1 MKALRGAFISGRLPL
16 SLMNMQFLKSNQF
29 IWNNEKE
36 EYLSGDRA
44 RFLLQNFALLKK
56 AAETKF
62 NELVWFD
69 KRTVLVGSDEEW
81 VCLKK
86 DDETDIVEIE
96 AAFIYED
103 NQAKFDLV
111 TCAPIVEWIFVNEKC
126 EVVCSFQNKTGH
138 PIHQLKEALIRFSKQ
153 GLDLDQISEKLTDL
167 EVYSGEEGG
176 LKSFTYRGVVLEYEF
191 HRFAINHESMTGEM
205 IYFKLKNIQRPFEK
219 FSADFYKVVLNS
231 AAVDI
236 AVFDLDQRYMLI
248 NEFAVKNKE
257 VRNWLIGRT
266 DFDYCEF
273 KGSDDSMAKTRK
285 EFFEQSKRERRMV
298 EMEEKI
304 IDAEGKTRYSLKR
317 FKPIIVQD
325 EIKYMMGFGM
335 DVTAVIDAQEKLQ
348 KSLLEKEALLGE
360 IHHRV
365 KNNLTVVYSLLE
377 LQAIQEKNAD
387 IVFAYRES
395 QSRIKAMALVHEM
408 LYKSHSFEAIELF
421 AYLKNLAEHLQQL
434 LAIDKVVELNF
445 IGKALDLTISKAVT
459 CGLFA
464 NEILTN
470 SYKYA
475 IPYVTNPIITIR
487 LEEANGFVE
496 IEISDNGPGLNEDF
510 EEGKNA
516 SLGFKLMR
524 TFASQLKGDL
534 EINSERGL
542 KYLLKFKK

>member
-1 MKALRGAFISGRLPL
+1 
-16 SLMNMQFLKSNQF
+16 MQFLKSNQF
-29 IWNNEKE
+29 IWDSTKH
-36 EYLSGDRA
+36 D
-44 RFLLQNFALLKK
+44 FLKGKRVADLQDSFV
-56 AAETKF
+56 F
-62 NELVWFD
+62 NEALKNKFQESSWIMN
-69 KRTVLVGSDEEW
+69 RTVLVDSENNW
-81 VCLKK
+81 VCVKRSE
-86 DDETDIVEIE
+86 ETDILEVESSSYFTQNAE
-96 AAFIYED
+96 
-103 NQAKFDLV
+103 KFDLV
-111 TCAPIVEWIFVNEKC
+111 KSASSVEWIYIQDNGTVSASFVHALD
-126 EVVCSFQNKTGH
+126 H
-138 PIHQLKEALIRFSKQ
+138 PLHQMREALMRFSSQ
-153 GLDLDQISEKLTDL
+153 NLDLSQISQKLSEL
-167 EVYSGEEGG
+167 EVIQGEAGG
-176 LKSFTYRGVVLEYEF
+176 IKSITYRGVVLEYQYN
-191 HRFAINHESMTGEM
+191 RLSVTQNSAKGEI
-205 IYFKLKNIQRPFEK
+205 IYFSLKNVQRPFEK

-236 AVFDLDQRYMLI
+236 AVFDLEQRYMLI

-273 KGSDDSMAKTRK
+273 KGTDDSMAKIRK
-285 EFFEQSKRERRMV
+285 GFFEQSKRERRMV

-304 IDAEGKTRYSLKR
+304 VDAEGKVRYSLKR

-325 EIKYMMGFGM
+325 EIKYMMGFGI
-335 DVTAVIDAQEKLQ
+335 DVTAVIEAQELLQ

-365 KNNLTVVYSLLE
+365 KNNLTIVYSLLE

-387 IVFAYRES
+387 IAFAYRES

-421 AYLKNLAEHLQQL
+421 SYLQNLAEHLQQL
-434 LAIDKVVELNF
+434 LSVNKLVELKF
-445 IGKALDLTISKAVT
+445 IGNPVELPISKAVT

-475 IPYVTNPIITIR
+475 IPFVENPEIHIR
-487 LEEANGFVE
+487 LEEVNDFVE
-496 IEISDNGPGLNEDF
+496 MEISDNGPGLNEDF

-524 TFASQLKGDL
+524 TFASQLKGEL
-534 EINSERGL
+534 EIKSEDGL

>member
-1 MKALRGAFISGRLPL
+1 MR
-16 SLMNMQFLKSNQF
+16 FLQSNQF
-29 IWNNEKE
+29 IWDDTSQN
-36 EYLSGDRA
+36 YLFGVGVA
-44 RFLLQNFALLKK
+44 
-56 AAETKF
+56 
-62 NELVWFD
+62 ELVQNSDFLRQSIED
-69 KRTVLVGSDEEW
+69 KLGGCQWINNRTVLVASEHDWFCISKIEG
-81 VCLKK
+81 
-86 DDETDIVEIE
+86 TDILQVED
-96 AAFIYED
+96 AAIYQTEESQFELVRGALNVDWMFIGD
-103 NQAKFDLV
+103 SGKM
-111 TCAPIVEWIFVNEKC
+111 
-126 EVVCSFQNKTGH
+126 VCSFSKKLNH
-138 PIHQLKEALIRFSKQ
+138 PLNQLSEALKRLVKQ
-153 GLDLDQISEKLTDL
+153 GLDRSKISEKLTDL
-167 EVYSGEEGG
+167 DVVEGHG
-176 LKSFTYRGVVLEYEF
+176 LKSFTYRGVVIEFKYERCKLK
-191 HRFAINHESMTGEM
+191 HSEGESEI
-205 IYFKLKNIQRPFEK
+205 IYFQLNDIQRPFEK

-257 VRNWLIGRT
+257 IRNWLIGRT
-266 DFDYCEF
+266 DFDYCDF
-273 KGSDDSMAKTRK
+273 RGIDDSMAKVRQ
-285 EFFEQSKRERRMV
+285 EYFELSKKERRMV
-298 EMEEKI
+298 EMEEKM
-304 IDAEGKTRYSLKR
+304 IDADGKPRYSLKR
-317 FKPIIVQD
+317 FKPIIVQG

-335 DVTAVIDAQEKLQ
+335 DVTPVIEAQEQLQ

-387 IVFAYRES
+387 IAFAYRES

-421 AYLKNLAEHLQQL
+421 DYLKNLAEHLQHL
-434 LAIDKVVELNF
+434 LAVDKTVVLKFEGEALELP
-445 IGKALDLTISKAVT
+445 ISKAVT

-475 IPYVTNPIITIR
+475 IPYVECPEIRIR
-487 LEEANGFVE
+487 LEEVE
-496 IEISDNGPGLNEDF
+496 EYVEMEISDNGPGLKEDF

-524 TFASQLKGDL
+524 TFASQLKGELTIKSDG
-534 EINSERGL
+534 GL

>member
-1 MKALRGAFISGRLPL
+1 
-16 SLMNMQFLKSNQF
+16 MQFLKSNQF
-29 IWNNEKE
+29 IWNNQDQD
-36 EYLSGDRA
+36 YLMGDMAAWHFQNTEIFKRA
-44 RFLLQNFALLKK
+44 ALRKFEGIFWYEDRTIIVESELQWICLKRDLETDVLEIESSSES
-56 AAETKF
+56 AAE
-62 NELVWFD
+62 
-69 KRTVLVGSDEEW
+69 
-81 VCLKK
+81 
-86 DDETDIVEIE
+86 IE
-96 AAFIYED
+96 
-103 NQAKFDLV
+103 KFDLV
-111 TCAPIVEWIFVNEKC
+111 SSTRDIDWIFIDENSR
-126 EVVCSFQNKTGH
+126 VVCSFENKTSH
-138 PIHQLKEALIRFSKQ
+138 PIHQLKDALLRFGKQ
-153 GLDLDQISEKLTDL
+153 GLSLSEIYEKLNDL
-167 EVYSGEEGG
+167 EIYEGDSGGM
-176 LKSFTYRGVVLEYEF
+176 KSYTYRGVVLEY
-191 HRFAINHESMTGEM
+191 RFQRFQLKLEKISGEI

-236 AVFDLDQRYMLI
+236 AVFDLEQRYMLI

-273 KGSDDSMAKTRK
+273 KGIDDTMAKVRK

-304 IDAEGKTRYSLKR
+304 IDAEGKARYSLKR

-335 DVTAVIDAQEKLQ
+335 DVTPVIDAQEQLQ

-365 KNNLTVVYSLLE
+365 KNNLTIVYSLLE
-377 LQAIQEKNAD
+377 LQAIQEKNSD
-387 IVFAYRES
+387 IAFAYRES

-408 LYKSHSFEAIELF
+408 LYKSNSFEAIELF
-421 AYLKNLAEHLQQL
+421 SYLKKLAEHLQHL
-434 LAIDKVVELNF
+434 LSVDKTVELKF
-445 IGKALDLTISKAVT
+445 IGTPVELTISKAVT

-475 IPYVTNPIITIR
+475 IPFVENPEIRIR
-487 LEEANGFVE
+487 LEEVNDCVE
-496 IEISDNGPGLNEDF
+496 MEICDNGPGLNADF
-510 EEGKNA
+510 EEGKNE

-534 EINSERGL
+534 EIKSENGL
-542 KYLLKFKK
+542 RYLLKFKK

>member
-1 MKALRGAFISGRLPL
+1 
-16 SLMNMQFLKSNQF
+16 MQFLKSNQF
-29 IWNNEKE
+29 IWNSEKH
-36 EYLSGDRA
+36 EYLCGVRA
-44 RFLLQNFALLKK
+44 NSLMRELDLYKK
-56 AAETKF
+56 AADNHFEDF
-62 NELVWFD
+62 LWFKD
-69 KRTVLVGSDEEW
+69 RCLIVEHDQRWVVLRKTE
-81 VCLKK
+81 
-86 DDETDIVEIE
+86 ETDIIEIE
-96 AAFIYED
+96 LASTFDEKKE
-103 NQAKFDLV
+103 KFDLV
-111 TCAPIVEWIFVNEKC
+111 KCATDVEWIFVDENSR
-126 EVVCSFQNKTGH
+126 VVFSFENQSGH
-138 PIHQLKEALIRFSKQ
+138 PIHQLSEALLRFSKQ
-153 GLDLDQISEKLTDL
+153 GLDLDQISEKLNDL
-167 EVYSGEEGG
+167 EVFKGKEGG
-176 LKSFTYRGVVLEYEF
+176 VKSFTYRGVVLEYEF
-191 HRFAINHESMTGEM
+191 HRFTLNQLEMRGEI
-205 IYFKLKNIQRPFEK
+205 IYFQLINVHRPFEK

-236 AVFDLDQRYMLI
+236 AVFDLEQRYMLI

-273 KGSDDSMAKTRK
+273 KGTDNTMAKVRK
-285 EFFEQSKRERRMV
+285 EVFEQSKRERRMI

-304 IDAEGKTRYSLKR
+304 IDAEGKARYSLKR

-335 DVTAVIDAQEKLQ
+335 DVTAVIEAQEQLQ

-387 IVFAYRES
+387 IAFAYRES

-421 AYLKNLAEHLQQL
+421 SYLKNLAEHLQHL
-434 LAIDKVVELNF
+434 LAVNKIVELKF
-445 IGKALDLTISKAVT
+445 VGDAVDLPISTAVT

-475 IPYVTNPIITIR
+475 IPFVESPEIRIR
-487 LEEANGFVE
+487 LEEVNGFVE
-496 IEISDNGPGLNEDF
+496 MEISDNGPGLKEDF

-524 TFASQLKGDL
+524 TFASQLKGEL
-534 EINSERGL
+534 EIKSDDGL